1 MPKKK
6 TEHYVNNK
14 ELLEAMVVYRS
25 KVEKSFN
32 EKFNRNPTKDDRG
45 KHWEG
50 KPPIPNYLGECFLK
64 IATHLSY
71 KPNFVN
77 YMFREDMISD
87 GIENCVH
94 RSTIIPTIEYGP
106 VEIQKLLG
114 KVITVRCKDG
124 KWRKALCKS
133 YGKQMLYEYGFSSFN
148 VPESDVIQKVIS
160 TDNHRWFVSSR
171 RNKKRCLDY
180 QEQVVTDLRVGDCLQ
195 NAPIEKSYD
204 KTSVLHGLLY
214 GDGSGHKSVVYGDP
228 LVVSQGS
235 RYARIRVCKQDSVK
249 DEIISLLNEF
259 GYEPTY
265 PEHAN
270 GDPCYYIGKFPL
282 VKDLPFTTDPE
293 YIAGFIYGWWLA
305 DGHKTTSTKRL
316 QISTS
321 NSDAAKWLIEY
332 SPYAGYHIISH
343 RIVTRTDTDG
353 SYKNGKDLNVITL
366 AKPEDYEPKVRY
378 IKEYGEDDVFC
389 LEEKETNSFVLGNGL
404 LTGNCVQY
412 IHNFDPEKSKNP
424 FAYFTQIIHY
434 AFLRRIQKEKKQ
446 LDIKT
451 KIIERTGFDEVMMV
465 DDSLLSGHSSEYNS
479 IKDAIQYRN
488 K

>member
-1 MPKKK
+1 M
-6 TEHYVNNK
+6 
-14 ELLEAMVVYRS
+14 
-25 KVEKSFN
+25 
-32 EKFNRNPTKDDRG
+32 
-45 KHWEG
+45 
-50 KPPIPNYLGECFLK
+50 
-64 IATHLSY
+64 
-71 KPNFVN
+71 
-77 YMFREDMISD
+77 
-87 GIENCVH
+87 
-94 RSTIIPTIEYGP
+94 
-106 VEIQKLLG
+106 
-114 KVITVRCKDG
+114 
-124 KWRKALCKS
+124 
-133 YGKQMLYEYGFSSFN
+133 
-148 VPESDVIQKVIS
+148 
-160 TDNHRWFVSSR
+160 
-171 RNKKRCLDY
+171 
-180 QEQVVTDLRVGDCLQ
+180 
-195 NAPIEKSYD
+195 
-204 KTSVLHGLLY
+204 
-214 GDGSGHKSVVYGDP
+214 
-228 LVVSQGS
+228 
-235 RYARIRVCKQDSVK
+235 CKQDSVK

-305 DGHKTTSTKRL
+305 DGYKTTSTKRL

-446 LDIKT
+446 LEIKT

>member
-1 MPKKK
+1 M
-6 TEHYVNNK
+6 
-14 ELLEAMVVYRS
+14 
-25 KVEKSFN
+25 
-32 EKFNRNPTKDDRG
+32 
-45 KHWEG
+45 
-50 KPPIPNYLGECFLK
+50 
-64 IATHLSY
+64 
-71 KPNFVN
+71 
-77 YMFREDMISD
+77 
-87 GIENCVH
+87 
-94 RSTIIPTIEYGP
+94 
-106 VEIQKLLG
+106 
-114 KVITVRCKDG
+114 
-124 KWRKALCKS
+124 
-133 YGKQMLYEYGFSSFN
+133 
-148 VPESDVIQKVIS
+148 
-160 TDNHRWFVSSR
+160 
-171 RNKKRCLDY
+171 
-180 QEQVVTDLRVGDCLQ
+180 Q

-204 KTSVLHGLLY
+204 KKSVLHGLLY

-305 DGHKTTSTKRL
+305 DGYKTTSTKRL

-343 RIVTRTDTDG
+343 RIVIRTDTDG

-389 LEEKETNSFVLGNGL
+389 LEEKETNSFVLVN
-404 LTGNCVQY
+404 V
-412 IHNFDPEKSKNP
+412 S
-424 FAYFTQIIHY
+424 
-434 AFLRRIQKEKKQ
+434 
-446 LDIKT
+446 
-451 KIIERTGFDEVMMV
+451 
-465 DDSLLSGHSSEYNS
+465 
-479 IKDAIQYRN
+479 
-488 K
+488 